1 MTPIPTLTDHLLC
14 SDVVLIMS
22 ENAAPQNQG
31 AGDESSAVIGAD
43 GPRRR
48 VKLLTTELAQECA
61 TEMFTQLA
69 NGPHSTKAELIFAQ
83 PTIEEIGIAQAAV
96 LVAIGEKGSE
106 KRAHANSLC
115 ADGLIDLEQGL
126 GYVLCDRFAGMMPS
140 PIDAR
145 GVGKRAADKPAG
157 KKEKERWKE
166 KAKAARQAARKAGA
180 DDEAVA
186 AAGQAARA
194 KAEAAF
200 VEAEV
205 TIGGLERPADAPE
218 PPAAV
223 SEPEPAPM
231 PPAPPP
237 MPPEGTPARSRLNM
251 LMSQEAEP
259 VIFAAFVIAHA
270 THPAAQRGSLQDAE
284 QLELRRVRFKFA
296 LQRLKLAHPVPLEGC
311 PWDEHSEADVIGQI
325 IWAHSMGYA
334 IPVAVAV
341 AKRVGFQLERAA
353 ANERAER
360 LAKLTVS
367 AGAESASK

>member
-83 PTIEEIGIAQAAV
+83 PTIEEIGILQAAV

-126 GYVLCDRFAGMMPS
+126 GYVLCDRFVGVMPS
-140 PIDAR
+140 PIGAR
-145 GVGKRAADKPAG
+145 GIGKRAADKPAG

-166 KAKAARQAARKAGA
+166 KAKAARQAARKSGA

-186 AAGQAARA
+186 AAGQVARA

-200 VEAEV
+200 IEMEV
-205 TIGGLERPADAPE
+205 AISGLERPSDSPMPPVAAVPE
-218 PPAAV
+218 PPPPTPSHECSAACYADMC
-223 SEPEPAPM
+223 PHAHAM
-231 PPAPPP
+231 YDMA
-237 MPPEGTPARSRLNM
+237 T
-251 LMSQEAEP
+251 SQEASTA
-259 VIFAAFVIAHA
+259 IAAAFLVVALSRRGDKHFNKKLELQQVQADVHYRHA
-270 THPAAQRGSLQDAE
+270 LRRLQQAYPGEFCGFSQNSARQMVDWALRIEAMGLQVPAARAAAQKLCFDFESAVADRRE
-284 QLELRRVRFKFA
+284 QLECDS
-296 LQRLKLAHPVPLEGC
+296 G
-311 PWDEHSEADVIGQI
+311 
-325 IWAHSMGYA
+325 
-334 IPVAVAV
+334 AVLV
-341 AKRVGFQLERAA
+341 
-353 ANERAER
+353 
-360 LAKLTVS
+360 
-367 AGAESASK
+367 